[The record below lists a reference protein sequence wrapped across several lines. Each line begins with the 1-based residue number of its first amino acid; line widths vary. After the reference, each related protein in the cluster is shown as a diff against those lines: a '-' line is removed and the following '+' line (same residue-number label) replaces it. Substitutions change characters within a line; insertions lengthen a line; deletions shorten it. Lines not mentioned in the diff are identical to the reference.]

1 MEMLNLLCASE
12 EIKSTGSNRKV
23 ATEKLKTTTR
33 LKKMKPGTL
42 AQIKAIQKTLELGLI
57 RPQTQHKEPEHT
69 HLKFVTLLTPSVEK
83 IKKLHGFK
91 HII

>member
-12 EIKSTGSNRKV
+12 EVKSTGSKRKV

-42 AQIKAIQKTLELGLI
+42 HKLI
-57 RPQTQHKEPEHT
+57 PYKRPLNSDLSDHRHNTKNQN
-69 HLKFVTLLTPSVEK
+69 
-83 IKKLHGFK
+83 K
-91 HII
+91 HI

>member
-12 EIKSTGSNRKV
+12 ESKSTGSNKKV

-33 LKKMKPGTL
+33 LKKNEAWNTP
-42 AQIKAIQKTLELGLI
+42 QIKTIRKTLELILM
-57 RPQTQHKEPEHT
+57 RPQTQHKEPEHA

-83 IKKLHGFK
+83 ITKRHGFK